1 MLLSF
6 EYTKIET
13 NTQLVRFDVAK
24 KKKKRKIE
32 RERFDVDA
40 VLCCALS
47 LSSFFLLF
55 IINIFPFK
63 SSTNFPS

>member
-24 KKKKRKIE
+24 KKKKKRKIE

-40 VLCCALS
+40 MLCCALS
-47 LSSFFLLF
+47 LSSFFS
-55 IINIFPFK
+55 IYY
-63 SSTNFPS
+63 